1 VSTSIRSGLRV
12 SLLAMAVNAVLAT
25 AKLLAGLLGN
35 SYALIAD
42 AVESFGDIASSALVW
57 GGLTISA
64 RPPDENHPYGHGKAE
79 PLAALA
85 VALMLFGAG
94 TGIATQA
101 VREIL
106 TPHHAPAPFT
116 LVVLLAVI
124 AIKEMLH
131 RATSRVGREIG
142 STAVSADAWHHRSDA
157 ITSLFA
163 GVGITV
169 GLAGGPGWEPADDWA
184 ALAASGVIF
193 FNASKFVRRAMEE
206 LMDTRPDA
214 AVLER
219 AERTARAVPGV
230 HAVEKVLARKMGTR
244 YLLDMHIEVDAEMSV
259 RAAHELAHR
268 VKDSIR
274 DEHPQIADV
283 LLHVEPAA
291 DASSG

>member
-1 VSTSIRSGLRV
+1 MSVSIRSGLRV

-25 AKLLAGLLGN
+25 VKLLAGLLGH

-42 AVESFGDIASSALVW
+42 AVESFGDIGSSALVW
-57 GGLTISA
+57 GGLAISA
-64 RPPDENHPYGHGKAE
+64 KPPDANHPYGHGRAE

-94 TGIATQA
+94 TGIAMQA

-116 LVVLLAVI
+116 LGVLVAVI
-124 AIKEMLH
+124 VIKEVLH
-131 RATSRVGREIG
+131 RATARIGRTLG
-142 STAVSADAWHHRSDA
+142 STALVADAWHHRSDA
-157 ITSLFA
+157 ITSLLA
-163 GVGITV
+163 GIGIAV

-184 ALAASGVIF
+184 ALAASGFIF
-193 FNASKFVRRAMEE
+193 FNASKFVRRALEE

-214 AVLER
+214 TLLEGV
-219 AERTARAVPGV
+219 ESTARAVAGV
-230 HAVEKVLARKMGTR
+230 QAVEKVLARKMGTT
-244 YLLDMHIEVDAEMSV
+244 YLLDMHIEVDPELSV

-274 DEHPQIADV
+274 EQHPEIADV

-291 DASSG
+291 GAASR

>member
-1 VSTSIRSGLRV
+1 MSTSIRSGLRV

-25 AKLLAGLLGN
+25 VKLLAGLLGH

-57 GGLTISA
+57 GGLAISA
-64 RPPDENHPYGHGKAE
+64 RPPDDNHPYGHGKAE

-85 VALMLFGAG
+85 VAVMLFGAG
-94 TGIATQA
+94 TGIALEA

-116 LVVLLAVI
+116 LVVLVAVI
-124 AIKEMLH
+124 AIKEMMH
-131 RATSRVGREIG
+131 RAASRVGREIG

-163 GVGITV
+163 GVGIAV

-214 AVLER
+214 AVLEG
-219 AERTARAVPGV
+219 AERTARAVAGV
-230 HAVEKVLARKMGTR
+230 HAVEKVLARKMGTK

-283 LLHVEPAA
+283 LLHVEPVSDAA
-291 DASSG
+291 SG